1 MKSSLKAAR
10 TEQRNPRSRGIDR
23 KSTTGILRVL
33 NREDALVARAVRAE
47 IPRIAAAVD
56 AIVKAIERGGRLI
69 YVGAGTSGR
78 LAVLDAA
85 ECPPT
90 FGTPPR
96 IVQAIIAG
104 GEKALRHAVEGAED
118 SARDG
123 ARDLAR
129 MGVASNDVVVGIA
142 ASGTTPYVLGALKF
156 AQQKRAITV
165 GITANPRSPLA
176 RLARIAIAPKTG
188 AEAIAGSTRMKA
200 GTAQKMVLN
209 LLSTTA
215 MIRLGRVYENWMVH
229 VALTNQKL
237 KRRGMRILEE
247 ATGATMAEAARLLRS
262 TQHDLPASLVMLE
275 TGASS
280 AEARRQLAAC
290 RGNVRQAIRAAAS
303 SRNDSRNAVST
314 ATRTAARTTRR
325 GSSRGNSRNNARI
338 AARTGSRATP
348 QATKT
353 RGQA

>member
-1 MKSSLKAAR
+1 MKSSLKAAK
-10 TEQRNPRSRGIDR
+10 TEQRNPRTRGIDR
-23 KSTTGILRVL
+23 KSTVEILRIL
-33 NREDALVARAVRAE
+33 NREDALVARAVGAE

-90 FGTPPR
+90 FGTSPR
-96 IVQAIIAG
+96 MVRAIIAG

-118 SARDG
+118 SALNG

-129 MGVASNDVVVGIA
+129 IRIASNDAVVGIA

-156 AQQKRAITV
+156 AQQKRAVTV
-165 GITANPRSPLA
+165 GITANPHSPLA
-176 RLARIAIAPKTG
+176 RVAKIAIAPNTG
-188 AEAIAGSTRMKA
+188 PEAIAGSTRMKA

-237 KRRGMRILEE
+237 KRRGVRILEE
-247 ATGATMAEAARLLRS
+247 ATGATIAEATQALRS
-262 TQHDLPASLVMLE
+262 TQYDLPAALVVLE
-275 TGASS
+275 TGASVS
-280 AEARRQLAAC
+280 EARRQLAAS
-290 RGNVRQAIRAAAS
+290 RGNVRQAIRAASAS
-303 SRNDSRNAVST
+303 RS
-314 ATRTAARTTRR
+314 TTRATSGTNSR
-325 GSSRGNSRNNARI
+325 TSATAKSQTTKSRG
-338 AARTGSRATP
+338 RA
-348 QATKT
+348 
-353 RGQA
+353 